1 MGRKIFFVIQ
11 CHACTETSE
20 MCPNFKDQAHQGCR
34 KIDLITEEKMKVD
47 SCSLDFPS
55 SSHPSTVS
63 TMPESHLHN
72 LLFKCRKVGR
82 NSTTILSE
90 QVPEITSRNGD
101 CFSVVSSDAP
111 LVPTKDQSFDPQVEH
126 EIQVIQGPL
135 LSPSL
140 GNSKPHIPNRI
151 CLWVFSW

>member
-1 MGRKIFFVIQ
+1 
-11 CHACTETSE
+11 
-20 MCPNFKDQAHQGCR
+20 
-34 KIDLITEEKMKVD
+34 
-47 SCSLDFPS
+47 
-55 SSHPSTVS
+55 
-63 TMPESHLHN
+63 MPESHLHN
-72 LLFKCRKVGR
+72 LLYKRRKVGR

-90 QVPEITSRNGD
+90 QVPEITRRNGD

-111 LVPTKDQSFDPQVEH
+111 LVPTEFDPQVEH
-126 EIQVIQGPL
+126 EIQVIQGLL